1 MVLFVQG
8 LIGTV
13 KAIASEVCD
22 NTNQVDSN
30 KFSKSWTYF
39 KARHAIFH
47 THFQTRTQFAN
58 PLSCPFSIS
67 QHTFQAVFFFYS
79 SIWTECSY
87 SFGGEKSNKFMCP
100 HGFLENH
107 TLLNSE
113 SIYTPFQPKTA
124 QNPWVAHTYNAYS
137 RVFPPSRDKVRH
149 ILEKHLFFIY
159 AYFTKKKEK
168 KDKRASGWEGRR
180 LDLMCSGCREMSFN
194 QGSISWMEKGKNIF
208 YCNTVLT

>member
-1 MVLFVQG
+1 MIKMVLFVQG

-22 NTNQVDSN
+22 NTNQVDSD
-30 KFSKSWTYF
+30 KFSKSLTYF

-113 SIYTPFQPKTA
+113 SIYTPFQTKTA
-124 QNPWVAHTYNAYS
+124 QNPWVAF
-137 RVFPPSRDKVRH
+137 VF
-149 ILEKHLFFIY
+149 HLCIFY
-159 AYFTKKKEK
+159 LKKKREK
-168 KDKRASGWEGRR
+168 R
-180 LDLMCSGCREMSFN
+180 
-194 QGSISWMEKGKNIF
+194 
-208 YCNTVLT
+208 